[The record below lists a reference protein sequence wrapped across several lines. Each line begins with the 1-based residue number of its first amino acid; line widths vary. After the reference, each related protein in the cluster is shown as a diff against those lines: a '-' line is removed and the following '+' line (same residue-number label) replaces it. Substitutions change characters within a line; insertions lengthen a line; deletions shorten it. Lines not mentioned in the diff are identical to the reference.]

1 MRQCLLSCAHG
12 IDSPAPTQTS
22 RSWSEPMTA
31 TAVSL
36 LAAGI
41 PKSMLI
47 AWSALIS
54 ALSIGGLKVQ
64 YLRYRRFVK
73 DTEAELKDL
82 RKQLSDHQREVNTR
96 LEQMHAEVDA
106 HVTWREAGSRFL
118 HHGLTAISYRF
129 GAKGTSNLRAC
140 ISEHRQTHEREEA
153 APVWRPVFRS
163 GVAVPP
169 IRGSCR

>member
-1 MRQCLLSCAHG
+1 
-12 IDSPAPTQTS
+12 
-22 RSWSEPMTA
+22 MTA

-47 AWSALIS
+47 AWSALVS

-64 YLRYRRFVK
+64 YFRYRRFVK

-82 RKQLSDHQREVNTR
+82 RKQLLDHQREVNTR
-96 LEQMHAEVDA
+96 LEQMQAEVDA
-106 HVTWREAGSRFL
+106 HVTWSEAGSRFL

-129 GAKGTSNLRAC
+129 GAKGTSHLRAC

-153 APVWRPVFRS
+153 APVWRPVIRN
-163 GVAVPP
+163 GLAVPP